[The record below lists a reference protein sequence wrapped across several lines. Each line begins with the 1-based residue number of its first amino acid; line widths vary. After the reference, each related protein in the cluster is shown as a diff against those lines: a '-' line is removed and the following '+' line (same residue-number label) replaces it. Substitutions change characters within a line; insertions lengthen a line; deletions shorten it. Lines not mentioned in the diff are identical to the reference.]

1 MDGGKQNNQGRLDDE
16 VIRAEKKRR
25 KRTCSGNKEGV

>member
-1 MDGGKQNNQGRLDDE
+1 MDRGKQNNQGRLDGE
-16 VIRAEKKRR
+16 VIRGEKKRR